1 MFTVLDRST
10 YLKGLLVLAKKDE
23 KLVESEKEIIRDI
36 ASRFGFSKDFYEET
50 MRNLMANKY
59 IGDEPVVFSDTA
71 IARMFLQDGLKLA
84 FADDDFDAKELE
96 WLKKT
101 ADANKLD
108 EELFNAFLEE
118 FMAERLRQGKSTVP
132 LKN

>member
-1 MFTVLDRST
+1 MFTVLDRSS

-84 FADDDFDAKELE
+84 FADDEFDAKELD

-101 ADANKLD
+101 ADANQIEK
-108 EELFNAFLEE
+108 ELFDSFLEE
-118 FMAERLRQGKSTVP
+118 FMAERVRQGKSTGT

>member
-50 MRNLMANKY
+50 MRTLMANKY
-59 IGDEPVVFSDTA
+59 IGDEPVVFSDSA

-84 FADDDFDAKELE
+84 FADDDFDVKELE

-101 ADANKLD
+101 ADANKL
-108 EELFNAFLEE
+108 ESSLFDMFLEE
-118 FMAERLRQGKSTVP
+118 FMSERAKKGKSTFS
-132 LKN
+132 LEN